1 MNAKTIRQR
10 IEVRLFTAVLLA
22 TFAFAAAAN
31 AQTFSATFTLP
42 FEAHWGK
49 NVLPPGNYRITM
61 NPLTNVALI
70 RSVDGKTA
78 GFTPIPITA
87 SSNKGATALSVM
99 VRGNQRL
106 VRSLNLPA
114 HGITLIYVPAT
125 SAEREILA
133 QADQV
138 KAVPV
143 VMAGK

>member
-1 MNAKTIRQR
+1 MNAKTIRQT
-10 IEVRLFTAVLLA
+10 IKVTLFATVLLA

-31 AQTFSATFTLP
+31 AQTISATFTLP

-49 NVLPPGNYRITM
+49 NVLPAGNYRITI
-61 NPLTNVALI
+61 NPLTNVALFQ
-70 RSVDGKTA
+70 SADGKTA

-87 SSNKGATALSVM
+87 SSNKGDTALSVM
-99 VRGNQRL
+99 VHGNQRL
-106 VRSLNLPA
+106 VRSLNLPG
-114 HGITLIYVPAT
+114 HGITLIYAPTT